1 MRQGRK
7 EQRERDW
14 LGRILTNS
22 KLERN
27 SESPYLLEGPL
38 NELMEREKVFLE
50 QHPQEKANG
59 FYRRLVNF
67 TCRGCSK
74 GLSPPPRPAPFP
86 TSRARTLLT
95 KGETSARMGPY
106 RRGAPF
112 RPARASIS
120 LNGQKERQSRAFNNG
135 DALPQKGHRLSAA
148 GL

>member
-1 MRQGRK
+1 MRQERK

-59 FYRRLVNF
+59 FYRRL
-67 TCRGCSK
+67 
-74 GLSPPPRPAPFP
+74 
-86 TSRARTLLT
+86 
-95 KGETSARMGPY
+95 
-106 RRGAPF
+106 
-112 RPARASIS
+112 SIS
-120 LNGQKERQSRAFNNG
+120 LAVGVQRASVRPR
-135 DALPQKGHRLSAA
+135 DRRLSQLLAL
-148 GL
+148 GPF